1 MGRTFFLLTDPV
13 KLDRYTNH
21 RPPRRRRKPLA
32 LVREL
37 DGFKR
42 SLQCLPRRE
51 LQILYQSQVLHVQQ
65 DDIADLLLVR
75 QTNCSYRLQRAQE
88 RLKLHHQIRAIG
100 SETRCRAALL
110 AAGVSQERT
119 LIALGILRTLSMST
133 VARSLNVKPSHVRHS
148 FDAARR
154 SVEAHVPTTPE
165 ETRDRQTLLQMMD
178 LAQANWNQL
187 MEIEPQGRF
196 AWKRG
201 RTPPSTPT
209 KSRGPR
215 VIDPTKDD
223 LQPRVVRRSGTHRYT
238 WVQQR
243 HSQAKPYQAKIGRDL
258 FLGSFENEHLAA
270 LATNLAVRLLK
281 GPQAPP
287 INTIPPEHAP
297 SPDEAHQVL
306 ATVREALQ
314 RRNLPIVDQLPPA

>member
-1 MGRTFFLLTDPV
+1 MGRSFFLTTDPS
-13 KLDRYTNH
+13 KLERYTDR

-42 SLQCLPRRE
+42 SLQCLPPRE
-51 LQILYQSQVLHVQQ
+51 LQVLYQSEVLKVSQ

-75 QTNCSYRLQRAQE
+75 QTNCSYRLQRAE
-88 RLKLHHQIRAIG
+88 DRLKLHHQIRAIG

-110 AAGVSQERT
+110 AAEVVQDRT
-119 LIALGILRTLSMST
+119 LIVLAILKTFSQT
-133 VARSLNVKPSHVRHS
+133 VAARTLNVKPSHVRHA
-148 FDAARR
+148 FEAARR
-154 SVEAHVPTTPE
+154 SVEAHTPATPE

-178 LAQANWNQL
+178 LAQSNWGRL

-215 VIDPTKDD
+215 VVDPATDD

-238 WVQQR
+238 WVQKR
-243 HSQAKPYQAKIGRDL
+243 HSQTRPFTAKIGRDL

-287 INTIPPEHAP
+287 ISTIPPEHAP
-297 SPDEAHQVL
+297 SPDEAHQIL

-314 RRNLPIVDQLPPA
+314 RRNLSIVDPLPTA